1 MAALARRNGVA
12 CDGFEDD
19 VGGKLTPVEEGN
31 DVGAIHWFRG
41 IIPMQRDLIRSSVDP
56 PSYTFHNNR
65 REIGNGGLTVTNLYV
80 DNLSART
87 SESSIRKLFERHGS
101 VCRVHIVT
109 VVSDQDASQPCRLG
123 LVEMATDVEGEK
135 AIAALNGTKFGG
147 STIRVNEALTKR
159 MGSSGAE
166 WR

>member
-1 MAALARRNGVA
+1 MMSG
-12 CDGFEDD
+12 
-19 VGGKLTPVEEGN
+19 
-31 DVGAIHWFRG
+31 HSWFRG
-41 IIPMQRDLIRSSVDP
+41 TIPMRRDRIRSSVTHP
-56 PSYTFHNNR
+56 RTLSSAITVKS
-65 REIGNGGLTVTNLYV
+65 EIEELIVTNLYV
-80 DNLSART
+80 DNLSARA

-109 VVSDQDASQPCRLG
+109 VVTDQDANRPSCFG
-123 LVEMATDVEGEK
+123 LVEMANDLEGQK

-159 MGSSGAE
+159 MGSSDAE

>member
-1 MAALARRNGVA
+1 M
-12 CDGFEDD
+12 
-19 VGGKLTPVEEGN
+19 
-31 DVGAIHWFRG
+31 
-41 IIPMQRDLIRSSVDP
+41 
-56 PSYTFHNNR
+56 
-65 REIGNGGLTVTNLYV
+65 TNLYV

-109 VVSDQDASQPCRLG
+109 VVTDQEASQPSCFG
-123 LVEMATDVEGEK
+123 LVEMANDVEGHK
-135 AIAALNGTKFGG
+135 AIAALNGTGFGG

-159 MGSSGAE
+159 MGSSGAD

>member
-1 MAALARRNGVA
+1 
-12 CDGFEDD
+12 
-19 VGGKLTPVEEGN
+19 
-31 DVGAIHWFRG
+31 
-41 IIPMQRDLIRSSVDP
+41 MQRDLIRSSVAH

-65 REIGNGGLTVTNLYV
+65 REIGNRGLTVTNLYV

-87 SESSIRKLFERHGS
+87 SERSVRKLFETQGT

-109 VVSDQDASQPCRLG
+109 VVTDQHASQPSCFG
-123 LVEMATDVEGEK
+123 LVEMANDVEGHK
-135 AIAALNGTKFGG
+135 AIAALNGTGFGG

-159 MGSSGAE
+159 MGSSGAD